1 MFDADA
7 TPAIDDAPHAPAARK
22 PSDKRRF
29 HAEALPH
36 SSALYGSAMRLTR
49 SPADASDLV
58 QETMMKA
65 WRSFDT
71 FEAGTNCKAWL
82 FRILTNTF
90 INKYRR
96 RVKEKEIL
104 EGTHRLSVEHE
115 LVHLPGKRATLD
127 PAGMIADAGLADEV
141 LAALQEVP
149 VDFRTAVIL
158 SDIEGFSYKE
168 VADIVGIPVGTVMSR
183 LFRGRRLLQDRLYGY
198 AVETGVLH
206 PTLDAAREGKSTP
219 LSLADYRQRRARSA

>member
-36 SSALYGSAMRLTR
+36 SSAL
-49 SPADASDLV
+49 
-58 QETMMKA
+58 
-65 WRSFDT
+65 
-71 FEAGTNCKAWL
+71 
-82 FRILTNTF
+82 
-90 INKYRR
+90 YRR